1 VRIGFVGVG
10 GIARNYLNSLD
21 QLGAQVVAVCDVDAS
36 RAQAAAEPR
45 GARIY
50 SHHAEMLNQETLD
63 ALFVAVPPFAHTDQE
78 IIAAQKGIALFVAK
92 PVALT
97 LDKAREV
104 EQAIA
109 ASGVINQVGYM
120 WRYADITEKAKA
132 IVGDRGIGMVLGHV
146 LTSLPGTAWW
156 RVLEQSGGQ
165 IVEQSTHIF
174 DLARY
179 FGGEVHQVFAWGR
192 RKLIPPA
199 DAPTLDFEDV
209 TTVNLNFANGGVGN
223 VSSTSA
229 IRGGRY
235 SLEVIGRN
243 LHLNLNYV
251 SGTLTGTVDGES
263 VDVTM
268 EKSGYFEQVASFL
281 QAVRENNQS
290 LVKSSYADAART
302 LALTLAAN
310 ASLRSGRVEAVAQGE
325 GHSMKTR

>member
-1 VRIGFVGVG
+1 MRIGFIGAG

-21 QLGAQVVAVCDVDAS
+21 QLGAQVTAVCEVDES
-36 RAQAAAEPR
+36 RAQAAAAPR
-45 GARIY
+45 GARTY
-50 SHHAEMLNQETLD
+50 VDHEEMLAKEPLD
-63 ALFVAVPPFAHTDQE
+63 ALFVTVPPFAHTNQE
-78 IIAAQKGIALFVAK
+78 ILAAQKGIALFVAK

-97 LDKAREV
+97 LDKAREG
-104 EQAIA
+104 EAAIA
-109 ASGVINQVGYM
+109 ASGVVNQVGYM
-120 WRYADITEKAKA
+120 WRYADITEKAKE
-132 IVGDRGIGMVLGHV
+132 IVGDRAVGMVLGHV

-156 RVLEQSGGQ
+156 RVLAQSGGQ

-179 FGGEVHQVFAWGR
+179 FGGDITQIFAWGR

-209 TTVNLNFANGGVGN
+209 TTVNLQFANGAVGN

-235 SLEVIGRN
+235 SLEIIGRN

-251 SGTLTGTVDGES
+251 SGALTGTVDEQNLN
-263 VDVTM
+263 VTM

-281 QAVRENNQS
+281 QAVRQKDQS

-302 LALTLAAN
+302 LAVTLAAN
-310 ASLRSGRVEAVAQGE
+310 ASLRSGQVEPVAQW
-325 GHSMKTR
+325 